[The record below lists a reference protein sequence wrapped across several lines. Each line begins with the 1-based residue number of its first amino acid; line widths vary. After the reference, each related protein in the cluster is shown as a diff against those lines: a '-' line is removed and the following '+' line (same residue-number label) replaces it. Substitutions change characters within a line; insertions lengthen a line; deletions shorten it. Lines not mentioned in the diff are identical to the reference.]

1 MKSDGFDHLDPAGL
15 ARLAELCLA
24 LAHPVR
30 LRMVGGL
37 LAGECCVGPM
47 TQCLGLPQPVVSR
60 HLGVLRRTGVVR
72 SRARGRERVYEVIHP
87 AARPLI
93 EALRASVTP

>member
-1 MKSDGFDHLDPAGL
+1 MTSDTFGTLSPDALRGL
-15 ARLAELCLA
+15 SDLCGA

-47 TQCLGLPQPVVSR
+47 TACLGLPQPVVSR
-60 HLGVLRRTGVVR
+60 HLGILRRAGVVR
-72 SRARGRERVYEVIHP
+72 SRARGRERVYEVVHP
-87 AARPLI
+87 AAGPVLA
-93 EALRASVTP
+93 ALRGSAS